1 MVVRYVSRNG
11 AIRWKS
17 TKWVGVS
24 TTLAEKHVGLEEL
37 GNGIW
42 RVFFRGKLLGY
53 LDERTRRIEDER
65 GRIKRNNV
73 STMSLDKCQR
83 CLR

>member
-1 MVVRYVSRNG
+1 MVRYVSRNG
-11 AIRWKS
+11 AIRWKT

-42 RVFFRGKLLGY
+42 RVFFRAKLLGY

-73 STMSLDKCQR
+73 
-83 CLR
+83 